1 MISSWTSWW
10 PHLLS
15 WNYLGTET
23 VPGLPAPT
31 VKMHWIPGTVPG
43 AWQQHLHWKHNSEWA
58 YCWSPTKAG
67 PDEQRQPFTPE
78 VKLLLVSKRTWE
90 QKSVERKKEKKKTC
104 KIGWCRSWLPED
116 VRKKNILLQLTVRWT
131 VIGSDPT
138 LSALDSW
145 RELKSNSWLRE
156 EQSLSHSFYFFSVC
170 MCVDGGGSEIL

>member
-1 MISSWTSWW
+1 
-10 PHLLS
+10 
-15 WNYLGTET
+15 
-23 VPGLPAPT
+23 
-31 VKMHWIPGTVPG
+31 MHWIPGTVPG
-43 AWQQHLHWKHNSEWA
+43 AWHQHLHWKHNSEWA

-170 MCVDGGGSEIL
+170 VCVDGGVWNIVVTQPKHAVSHCVSVSRLVFVFHHHALCSALW